1 MFEPN
6 GFTGRI
12 WEATPADQLVR
23 DLVTGPGALPMADAG
38 MAFGQLS
45 AVLAEAAVEYHAIL
59 GELGSAWRS
68 ADSDAGV
75 QQLAALRNWMVEA
88 AEAAATNAARAEAQ
102 AIAYTM
108 AAAAMPGEAEQA
120 LWQALKDMTAQG
132 IPLGGPLVGAA
143 ASIEDQAHAAKARAA
158 QVMQD
163 YEAATEPVAQP
174 WTPPPA
180 PVLTSEAA
188 LVAEKQDAVPRS
200 PMIRQGPAPL
210 AASAGYRGP
219 SVLPVLQTIAPI
231 PAAALG
237 ETVLVDEQI
246 VTDQQVVETA
256 APAMQLTQA
265 PMVPG
270 TMAPAATADAEEY
283 TPARAAAGP
292 SAGAEFDALAPDA
305 GWAAAPPVLGGT
317 SAPQV
322 RTIGAGAEQI

>member
-1 MFEPN
+1 MVEPN
-6 GFTGRI
+6 CFTGRV

-38 MAFGQLS
+38 VAFGQLS
-45 AVLAEAAVEYHAIL
+45 TVLAEAAVEYHAIL

-75 QQLAALRNWMVEA
+75 QRLAALRNWMVEA

-120 LWQALKDMTAQG
+120 VWQALKDMTALG

-143 ASIEDQAHAAKARAA
+143 ATLEDQAHAVKARAA

-163 YEAATEPVAQP
+163 YEAATAPVAQP

-180 PVLTSEAA
+180 PVLTSDAA
-188 LVAEKQDAVPRS
+188 LVAEQQHDVPRS
-200 PMIRQGPAPL
+200 PMTRPGPAPL
-210 AASAGYRGP
+210 PASAGYRVP
-219 SVLPVLQTIAPI
+219 SISPALRTIAPT

-246 VTDQQVVETA
+246 VTDQQVIETT
-256 APAMQLTQA
+256 APATQVTQA

-270 TMAPAATADAEEY
+270 TMAPAATADADEY
-283 TPARAAAGP
+283 TPARPAAGP
-292 SAGAEFDALAPDA
+292 GGGAEFDALAPDA
-305 GWAAAPPVLGGT
+305 GWAATPPVLGGT

-322 RTIGAGAEQI
+322 RTIGAGEAQI

>member
-1 MFEPN
+1 MVEPN
-6 GFTGRI
+6 GLTGRI

-23 DLVTGPGALPMADAG
+23 DLVTGPRALPMSDVG

-45 AVLAEAAVEYHAIL
+45 AALAEAAVEYHAIL

-75 QQLAALRNWMVEA
+75 QRLAALRNWMVEA

-132 IPLGGPLVGAA
+132 VPLGGPLVGAA
-143 ASIEDQAHAAKARAA
+143 LSIEDQAHVAKARAA

-174 WTPPPA
+174 STPPPA

-188 LVAEKQDAVPRS
+188 LVAEKQHAVPPS
-200 PMIRQGPAPL
+200 PMTRPGPAPL
-210 AASAGYRGP
+210 ASAGYRGP
-219 SVLPVLQTIAPI
+219 SVLPALQTMVPT

-237 ETVLVDEQI
+237 EIALVDEQI
-246 VTDQQVVETA
+246 VTDQQVIETR
-256 APAMQLTQA
+256 APGMQVTQA
-265 PMVPG
+265 PRVPG
-270 TMAPAATADAEEY
+270 AMAPTATAEADEY
-283 TPARAAAGP
+283 TPARPAAGP
-292 SAGAEFDALAPDA
+292 GEGAEFDALAPDA
-305 GWAAAPPVLGGT
+305 GWAATPPVLGGT
-317 SAPQV
+317 SAPQA